1 MRGTKSAVRYAKAL
15 LELALENNLV
25 DQVMADMKQIIVANN
40 ETKDF
45 QSFLDSPIVGSE
57 KKLSILKS
65 LFPAHQKLTTSFI
78 DLIVNN
84 KREKALAQIADS
96 YISLVKETQGIVSVT
111 LTSAQVLDA
120 ATKKEILDKLA
131 VSIKGTLEIEEK
143 IDSSL
148 IGGFIIKMGD
158 TQIDASISNK
168 IKNLKT
174 SLTR

>member
-15 LELALENNLV
+15 IELAIENNLV
-25 DQVMADMKQIIVANN
+25 DQVNADMKQIIVANN

-45 QSFLDSPIVGSE
+45 QLFLDSPIVGSE
-57 KKLSILKS
+57 KKLSILNE
-65 LFPAHQKLTTSFI
+65 LFPNHQKLTTSFI
-78 DLIVNN
+78 ELIVNN

-96 YISLVKETQGIVSVT
+96 YITLVKEKQGIVSVT
-111 LTSAQVLDA
+111 LTSAQALDA
-120 ATKKEILDKLA
+120 STKKSILDKLA

-158 TQIDASISNK
+158 KQIDASISNK